1 MARISRASLEASMI
15 TGPGSMMQ
23 RSVDGMW
30 WIRLAEKYFNHSPYN
45 YVLNNPIDI
54 IDPNG
59 KDIIILSY
67 GEKRPGHKYGH
78 IAMLIGNEKDGWT
91 YYSKDGDNTGSYK
104 NERGE
109 EQENN
114 SFTIAGF
121 KSLGDFANSEHNTF
135 KDDYDDVNYGEE
147 PFANSERD
155 SNGIPKQ
162 RYEKATLFVTT
173 KKEDNVMK
181 ETASETTATA
191 YKTFLNN
198 CIDNV
203 EATLKVGGF
212 KTGDGN
218 GMDPPE
224 KFQDIKNENK
234 GSLDISV
241 FLKPKRNEKQKN

>member
-1 MARISRASLEASMI
+1 MARRSRASLEASMI

-54 IDPNG
+54 IDPNC

-67 GEKRPGHKYGH
+67 GEKRPDHKYGH

-135 KDDYDDVNYGEE
+135 KDDYDDVN
-147 PFANSERD
+147 SERD
-155 SNGIPKQ
+155 SNGVPKQ

-173 KKEDNVMK
+173 KK
-181 ETASETTATA
+181 
-191 YKTFLNN
+191 
-198 CIDNV
+198 
-203 EATLKVGGF
+203 
-212 KTGDGN
+212 
-218 GMDPPE
+218 
-224 KFQDIKNENK
+224 
-234 GSLDISV
+234 
-241 FLKPKRNEKQKN
+241 RR